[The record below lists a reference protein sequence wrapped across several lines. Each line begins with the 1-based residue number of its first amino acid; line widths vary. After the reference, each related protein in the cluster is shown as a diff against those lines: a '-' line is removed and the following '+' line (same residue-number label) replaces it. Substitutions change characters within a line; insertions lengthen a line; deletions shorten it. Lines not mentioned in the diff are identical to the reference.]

1 MGRTVGNTC
10 YHRYHGERTQVSAAE
25 VLMPGATL
33 RITDATSSKVNL
45 CDDASKL
52 WSLYGTMLAAKE

>member
-1 MGRTVGNTC
+1 
-10 YHRYHGERTQVSAAE
+10 
-25 VLMPGATL
+25 MPGATL

-52 WSLYGTMLAAKE
+52 WSLYGTMLGAKGCVVGQQDV